1 MDRLHREVALL
12 EMRSEQLRIHLAS
25 LHSAG
30 PEARK
35 VRAQLLAMQLKL
47 RTLKRFSRDTRARVG
62 WGTIT
67 LH

>member
-1 MDRLHREVALL
+1 MERLDREVALL

-25 LHSAG
+25 LPSAS

-47 RTLKRFSRDTRARVG
+47 RTLKGFSRDTRARVG
-62 WGTIT
+62 LGTIT